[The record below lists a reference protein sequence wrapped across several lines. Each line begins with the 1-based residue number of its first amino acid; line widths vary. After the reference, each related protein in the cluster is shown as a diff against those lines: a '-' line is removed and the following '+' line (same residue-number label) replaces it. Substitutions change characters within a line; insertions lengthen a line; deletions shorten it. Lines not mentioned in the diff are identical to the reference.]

1 MSSITDELARVNLDV
16 GDVNEM
22 VREAKLKYGTSCVD
36 NSGNVVVL
44 LQSRAFVDNKGICRT
59 KHYLKHWYYNDVLSY
74 HNLCELT
81 CIGPPRVDDFSA
93 VWTAIVQN
101 RIVVNDANPRI
112 WSLPDGIKWIGNIEE
127 LYNRECYD
135 KITMDLETL
144 THALVF
150 GTPGIGKTLYLQV
163 FLVYLAQRTP
173 KGQPP
178 PTIHYM
184 YYDVDK
190 VVKLSFLGDGSV
202 VNITNVLQAPKPHYL
217 LSDSVD
223 VNVPSG
229 TILNLEVAS
238 DKEKNFNQ
246 FQKRIQE
253 ARKKGG
259 EFVMAPFS
267 FEELQSIKPADMVD
281 QCAKF
286 RYDIYGGSARNFV
299 AEQLKR
305 CLVLDVVEETLTIL
319 FPDIKTDYPD
329 AWNIV
334 AHEVSGQLTRKA
346 PNDMRATV
354 SSMMWHM
361 LGDGSKMWA
370 SKFMEWLAAAI
381 IDDHTSDI
389 VDELERVIGKSG
401 VGNLF
406 EAMGHRKFVK
416 STVPFLLKPLLA
428 SLPQD
433 KPVFESAEFKL
444 PVVRFNT
451 VDEICNLPN
460 GTYGLPM
467 GSFPVIDSIVQPRT
481 LIQFTVSPVMHDVSL
496 VKLH

>member
-1 MSSITDELARVNLDV
+1 M
-16 GDVNEM
+16 
-22 VREAKLKYGTSCVD
+22 
-36 NSGNVVVL
+36 
-44 LQSRAFVDNKGICRT
+44 
-59 KHYLKHWYYNDVLSY
+59 
-74 HNLCELT
+74 
-81 CIGPPRVDDFSA
+81 DDFSA

-101 RIVVNDANPRI
+101 RIVVNETNPRL

-135 KITMDLETL
+135 MITMELETL

-163 FLVYLAQRTP
+163 LLVHLAQRTP

-202 VNITNVLQAPKPHYL
+202 VDITNVLQAPKPNYL
-217 LSDSVD
+217 LSDSVN
-223 VNVPSG
+223 VNMPSG
-229 TILNLEVAS
+229 TILNLVVAS
-238 DKEKNFNQ
+238 DKEKSFHQ

-259 EFVMAPFS
+259 EFVMVPFS
-267 FEELQSIKPADMVD
+267 FEELQCIKPVDMVE

-286 RYDIYGGSARNFV
+286 RYDIYGGNARNFV

-305 CLVLDVVEETLTIL
+305 CRVLDVVEETLTTL
-319 FPDIKTDYPD
+319 FPDIKKDYPD

-334 AHEVSGQLTRKA
+334 AHEVSGQLTQIA

-361 LGDGSKMWA
+361 LEDGSKIWA

-381 IDDHTSDI
+381 IDDQESDI

-406 EAMGHRKFVK
+406 ETIGHRKFVK
-416 STVPFLLKPLLA
+416 KEHRTIFTETT
-428 SLPQD
+428 
-433 KPVFESAEFKL
+433 FC
-444 PVVRFNT
+444 VVTAR
-451 VDEICNLPN
+451 
-460 GTYGLPM
+460 
-467 GSFPVIDSIVQPRT
+467 
-481 LIQFTVSPVMHDVSL
+481 
-496 VKLH
+496 